1 MKGALRSRLTFTPL
15 QGWAETHDIIELKL
29 AVVLDDLFAI
39 KHGVFGVRVVNLGGK
54 RQSEREHQQ
63 STKCVLGL
71 ATL

>member
-1 MKGALRSRLTFTPL
+1 
-15 QGWAETHDIIELKL
+15 
-29 AVVLDDLFAI
+29 VVLDNLFAI

-63 STKCVLGL
+63 STKCALGL